1 MLITKTYVNSD
12 QHLFFFILSALQLT
26 RILNI
31 LTRAKEKRE
40 KKSTMKIIIKKLNQI
55 NLF

>member
-12 QHLFFFILSALQLT
+12 QHLFFFSST
-26 RILNI
+26 TTYKNLNI

-40 KKSTMKIIIKKLNQI
+40 RKKASQ
-55 NLF
+55 

>member
-40 KKSTMKIIIKKLNQI
+40 KKAQWK
-55 NLF
+55 